1 VSDEAL
7 PISDSGAEES
17 MDSLFKI
24 AVDQEKVSEIK
35 KDSQMEE
42 GTYVRSENPATVT
55 LNKHPK
61 TGRQGLAVFAGIE
74 NAKSKGAVRFR
85 LSWERQ
91 NKVLRDEATGEE
103 SDTGKP
109 DLQSRLYAQAVD
121 VYKRAHDGAA
131 PGTIGDLAT
140 FLQQAPYRLKLM
152 NGDESEVV
160 LSIFPPT
167 K

>member
-1 VSDEAL
+1 
-7 PISDSGAEES
+7 
-17 MDSLFKI
+17 
-24 AVDQEKVSEIK
+24 
-35 KDSQMEE
+35 
-42 GTYVRSENPATVT
+42 
-55 LNKHPK
+55 
-61 TGRQGLAVFAGIE
+61 
-74 NAKSKGAVRFR
+74 
-85 LSWERQ
+85 
-91 NKVLRDEATGEE
+91 
-103 SDTGKP
+103 
-109 DLQSRLYAQAVD
+109 